1 MKTKSI
7 SSRRRFFL
15 QASAALSVP
24 LAASAVRASE
34 AGAGDGSAN
43 ARLAA
48 LEDENAIRAL
58 QQAYA
63 RLVNSGAHE
72 KVHGLFANPA
82 AARLDASVRSLATD
96 GFGEQDT
103 IAIAPNRTT
112 ATAETHCAVQTETP
126 IGPNCTLVEM
136 ARGQGEGVLR
146 RTEKRVLASSYVKVD
161 GAWKIERL
169 MWERL

>member
-24 LAASAVRASE
+24 LAASAVHARQ
-34 AGAGDGSAN
+34 AGADDAGAN
-43 ARLAA
+43 ARLAV
-48 LEDENAIRAL
+48 LEDKSAIRAL
-58 QQAYA
+58 QQEYV
-63 RLVNSGAHE
+63 RHVNSGAHE
-72 KVHGLFANPA
+72 KASLLFANPSA
-82 AARLDASVRSLATD
+82 AWLDASVRSLAAN
-96 GFGEQDT
+96 GFGEQD
-103 IAIAPNRTT
+103 AIEISPDHST
-112 ATAETHCAVQTETP
+112 ATARTHCAVQTETA

-146 RTEKRVLASSYVKVD
+146 QSENRVLVSTYVKVG

-169 MWERL
+169 VWERL